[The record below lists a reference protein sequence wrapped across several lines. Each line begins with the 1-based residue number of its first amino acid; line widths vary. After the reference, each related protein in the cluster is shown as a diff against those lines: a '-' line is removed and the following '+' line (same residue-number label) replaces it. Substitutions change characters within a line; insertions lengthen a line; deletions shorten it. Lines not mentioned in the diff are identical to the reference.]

1 LAFEID
7 CVGYELCCAAD
18 FAEDEFYI
26 VLVDFEAAAEV
37 CERFFDVAVLGFGDL
52 VVLEEVGVEEGE
64 IVDEAEV

>member
-26 VLVDFEAAAEV
+26 VLVDFEAAV
-37 CERFFDVAVLGFGDL
+37 CERFVDAAVLGFDDL